1 MVLVSINTEN
11 AWLCYSKVRNI
22 TVENTIMYVIHCTN
36 KYTFLVEFYVCLYY
50 YTVQISSEMRMGYLV
65 MFYYQFDYMIKLSI
79 IKDLKIVNVLSEW
92 RQSLISQTWYVYN
105 ILQVAHIST
114 VIGKTSG
121 YIIVKYN
128 IQLNNMLY
136 TV

>member
-1 MVLVSINTEN
+1 
-11 AWLCYSKVRNI
+11 
-22 TVENTIMYVIHCTN
+22 
-36 KYTFLVEFYVCLYY
+36 
-50 YTVQISSEMRMGYLV
+50 MRMGYLV